1 MTVHEIMCN
10 KFEIGDRVVVQET
23 RLLQL
28 YRKCFY
34 KNVDISRNIFWKNAW
49 VESMNHCYGTVYKI
63 TSISLRHGIYL
74 DITFRDIIQ
83 TPAFPSFCLK
93 KVK

>member
-28 YRKCFY
+28 YRECLY
-34 KNVDISRNIFWKNAW
+34 KNVDISRNIFWKNCW
-49 VESMNHCYGTVYKI
+49 VESMNHCYETVYKI

-74 DITFRDIIQ
+74 DITFKGTIQ